1 MQVARTNELTIRG
14 QLKIKRDQLF
24 GKFSRDPSNL
34 HLAIEI
40 RSIDDRIAALRSDDR
55 LAALAARLGM
65 TDPQHFALVEL
76 PPAAQLS
83 QGRHLAA
90 FSSLAGMFMPPVGKP
105 R

>member
-40 RSIDDRIAALRSDDR
+40 RSIDDRIAALAEHLSLVTSGQLGTTTYRSLQR
-55 LAALAARLGM
+55 
-65 TDPQHFALVEL
+65 
-76 PPAAQLS
+76 
-83 QGRHLAA
+83 
-90 FSSLAGMFMPPVGKP
+90 GKYEP
-105 R
+105 HP